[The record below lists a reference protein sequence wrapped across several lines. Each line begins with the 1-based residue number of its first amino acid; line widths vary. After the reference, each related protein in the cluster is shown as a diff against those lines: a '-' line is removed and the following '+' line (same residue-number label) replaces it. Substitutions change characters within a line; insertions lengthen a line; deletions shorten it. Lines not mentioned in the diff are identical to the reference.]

1 MLLRLEV
8 VCFLLSF
15 AYVLYYITDHIKF
28 WYANIQEKRQ
38 ARLERL
44 QVREQKKQEI
54 EIATEIAK
62 AQQEVKNYVTPEVS
76 EQIREIVKRAHTNI
90 AR

>member
-15 AYVLYYITDHIKF
+15 GYILYYIADHIQI
-28 WYANIQEKRQ
+28 WYAKIQEKRL

-54 EIATEIAK
+54 EIASEVAK
-62 AQQEVKNYVTPEVS
+62 IKEEDKKPELKNYITPEVS
-76 EQIREIVKRAHTNI
+76 EQIREI
-90 AR
+90 